1 MHNILE
7 EIIIN
12 KIKYKYFIIKC
23 DEAKDKSHVE
33 FLYIVIR

>member
-7 EIIIN
+7 ETIIN

-23 DEAKDKSHVE
+23 DEAKDKYHEE
-33 FLYIVIR
+33 FLSIVIR